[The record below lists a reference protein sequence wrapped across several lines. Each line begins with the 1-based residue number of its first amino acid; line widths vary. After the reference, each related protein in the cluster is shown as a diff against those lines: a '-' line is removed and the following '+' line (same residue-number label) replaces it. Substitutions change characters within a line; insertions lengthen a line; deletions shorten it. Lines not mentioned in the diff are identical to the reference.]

1 MNKLIKIIIVIVLI
15 SSVFVIG
22 YFMPFWRQ
30 KPIPPPPPIEDLK
43 PLPSGSE
50 SYIKN
55 GILYTSVKA
64 IPLACITKVIRVD
77 SMSVMIE
84 YKFSNT
90 HSGVL
95 MMSFAEYRRLFGDP
109 NVKQN

>member
-1 MNKLIKIIIVIVLI
+1 MNKIIKIIIVIALI
-15 SSVFVIG
+15 SSVFIVG

-30 KPIPPPPPIEDLK
+30 KPIPPPIPIEDLK

-64 IPLACITKVIRVD
+64 IPLACITKITRAD
-77 SMSVMIE
+77 SFSVMIE

-95 MMSFAEYRRLFGDP
+95 ILSYSEYKRLFEVND
-109 NVKQN
+109 VK

>member
-1 MNKLIKIIIVIVLI
+1 MNKIIKIGMIIAII
-15 SSVFVIG
+15 GGIFFVG
-22 YFMPFWRQ
+22 YKMPFWRQ
-30 KPIPPPPPIEDLK
+30 KPIPPPIPIEDLK

-64 IPLACITKVIRVD
+64 IPLACITKVTRVD

-90 HSGVL
+90 HRGSL
-95 MMSFAEYRRLFGDP
+95 MINYSEYKRLFEVNDA
-109 NVKQN
+109 KT

>member
-1 MNKLIKIIIVIVLI
+1 MNKIIKIIITILLI
-15 SSVFVIG
+15 GSIFFIG
-22 YFMPFWRQ
+22 YKMPFWRQ
-30 KPIPPPPPIEDLK
+30 KPIPPPIPIEDLK
-43 PLPSGSE
+43 PLPYGSE

-64 IPLACITKVIRVD
+64 IPIACITQITRVD

-90 HSGVL
+90 HIGVL
-95 MMSFAEYRRLFGDP
+95 MMSFAEYRKLFGE
-109 NVKQN
+109 

>member
-1 MNKLIKIIIVIVLI
+1 MNKIIKIIIAVLLI
-15 SSVFVIG
+15 GSIFFVG
-22 YFMPFWRQ
+22 YKMPFWRQ
-30 KPIPPPPPIEDLK
+30 KPIPPPIPIEDLK

-50 SYIKN
+50 SYIKD

-64 IPLACITKVIRVD
+64 IPLACITKVTRID

-90 HSGVL
+90 HMGSL
-95 MMSFAEYRRLFGDP
+95 MMSYSEYKRLFEVNDA
-109 NVKQN
+109 KT

>member
-30 KPIPPPPPIEDLK
+30 KPIPPPTPIEDLK
-43 PLPSGSE
+43 PLPCSSK

-64 IPLACITKVIRVD
+64 IPLVYITKIELINDSIPFVIIHYQYPD
-77 SMSVMIE
+77 SK
-84 YKFSNT
+84 Y
-90 HSGVL
+90 HL
-95 MMSFAEYRRLFGDP
+95 
-109 NVKQN
+109 

>member
-1 MNKLIKIIIVIVLI
+1 MNKIIKIIISILLI
-15 SSVFVIG
+15 GTIFIIG

-30 KPIPPPPPIEDLK
+30 KPIPPPIPIEDLK

-64 IPLACITKVIRVD
+64 IPLACITKITRAD
-77 SMSVMIE
+77 SFSVMIE

-95 MMSFAEYRRLFGDP
+95 MMSFSEYLHLFGE
-109 NVKQN
+109 